1 MSKGYNTNLS
11 RRIAIGFVTYN
22 PNNNLILRI
31 NVAIEA
37 GFMVY
42 IYDNSPTNNIVRN
55 LYNNINTCK
64 YFTCGKNAG
73 LGFGISTVCAQAYYD
88 SYLAL
93 VYFDQDTV
101 FNLSTL
107 DFIEDFY
114 INNLNIASSYS
125 AIVFNS
131 KNSINESDKGTFMY
145 KDVLLAR
152 SSGSLFYLNNLN
164 KINWHDETYFV
175 DCVDYEFCLNS
186 NNHNLKIGEC
196 SMAPG
201 FDHELEQPDIRY
213 LIFGKDRP
221 LRKYSG
227 KRILSTTI
235 SSLRLVLY
243 SLKTLNIPFAAVI
256 TRSYI
261 IYVYWQIIIRLIG
274 FFESIKWGER
284 RQ

>member
-107 DFIEDFY
+107 DFIENFY
-114 INNLNIASSYS
+114 INNFIIASSYS

-131 KNSINESDKGTFMY
+131 KNSINESDKSTFMY

-164 KINWHDETYFV
+164 RINWHDETYFV

-186 NNHNLKIGEC
+186 NNHNLKI
-196 SMAPG
+196 
-201 FDHELEQPDIRY
+201 
-213 LIFGKDRP
+213 
-221 LRKYSG
+221 
-227 KRILSTTI
+227 
-235 SSLRLVLY
+235 
-243 SLKTLNIPFAAVI
+243 PFAAVI

-261 IYVYWQIIIRLIG
+261 IYVHWQIIIRIIG
-274 FFESIKWGER
+274 FYESIKWGER